1 MMEHTTDRLFWTLTS
16 VIVGAL
22 ILTIGTKAFPNI
34 ASSALQ
40 PMSGFIQQADTQ
52 TKNVKKAGDD
62 AIAKETEQSTGSTNS
77 STQSNTNSQHTDPDA
92 QAKTNAVEASTLGFT
107 MTNNG
112 DGTGTITGYDGKSQG
127 TNLNIPKYVKSNG
140 VLLKIT
146 SIGSNNALFG
156 PFEFKNLTS
165 VTIPNSVTSINKA
178 AFSGNKLTSINIPN
192 SVTTIGDSA
201 FGDNWNVASLTI
213 PNSVTSIGPY
223 AFSYDGLTSITIP
236 NSVTSI
242 GNYAFG
248 SNYSLTSANIP
259 NAQGYQSAKANGAF
273 NFDRVNVTN
282 NPSSN

>member
-16 VIVGAL
+16 IIVGAL
-22 ILTIGTKAFPNI
+22 ILTIGINAFPKATQGVI
-34 ASSALQ
+34 Q
-40 PMSGFIQQADTQ
+40 PISGVIKQADT
-52 TKNVKKAGDD
+52 TTHTTDSAANAVMSNDNN
-62 AIAKETEQSTGSTNS
+62 SNNSNSNNS
-77 STQSNTNSQHTDPDA
+77 SSSQSSTPTDPDA

-146 SIGSNNALFG
+146 SIGSNNVFFG

-178 AFSGNKLTSINIPN
+178 AFYGNKLTSINIPN

-201 FGDNWNVASLTI
+201 FGSNWNVASLTI
-213 PNSVTSIGPY
+213 PNSVTSIGPN

-242 GNYAFG
+242 GSYAFG